1 MRAVIQRVKEASV
14 KVDDKIV
21 GQIKEGYMILLGIS
35 HTDTEKELKWLC
47 DKIKNLRIFSDIE
60 GKMNLSIE
68 DIGGEILLVSQF
80 TLYAD
85 CIKGRRP
92 SFTEAAK
99 GEKANFLYLKAYE
112 YLTKLGIRVEKGIF
126 GADMQVSLINDGP
139 VTIILDTENV
149 NV

>member
-14 KVDDKIV
+14 RVDEKIV
-21 GQIKEGYMILLGIS
+21 GEIKEGYMILLGIS
-35 HTDTEKELKWLC
+35 HTDTEIEMKWLC
-47 DKIKNLRIFSDIE
+47 DKIKNLRVFSDIE

-112 YLTKLGIRVEKGIF
+112 YLKKSGIKTEKGIF
-126 GADMQVSLINDGP
+126 GADMKVSLINDGP
-139 VTIILDTENV
+139 VTIILDTEKANI
-149 NV
+149 

>member
-14 KVDDKIV
+14 EVDKKIV
-21 GQIKEGYMILLGIS
+21 GNISEGYMILLGIS
-35 HTDTEKELKWLC
+35 HNDSEKEVKWLC
-47 DKIKNLRIFSDIE
+47 DKIKNLRVFSDVE

-68 DIGGEILLVSQF
+68 DIGGEILLISQF

-99 GEKANFLYLKAYE
+99 GEKANHLYLKAFE
-112 YLTKLGIRVEKGIF
+112 YLSSLGIKVEKGIF
-126 GADMQVSLINDGP
+126 GADMKVSLTNDGP
-139 VTIILDTENV
+139 VTIILDTDKANI
-149 NV
+149 